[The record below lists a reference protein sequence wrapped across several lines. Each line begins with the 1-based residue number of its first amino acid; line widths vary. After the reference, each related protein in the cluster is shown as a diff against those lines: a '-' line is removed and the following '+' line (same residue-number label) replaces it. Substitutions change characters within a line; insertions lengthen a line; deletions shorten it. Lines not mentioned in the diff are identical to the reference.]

1 MPVVLSVIRGSLVVM
16 IALEDLIA
24 RAHPVALPMRVPF
37 RGVQVR
43 EVCLFD
49 ATSRWSEW
57 APFLEYEPEE
67 ASCWLRHALDFGFGG
82 VSARPVRDRVEVNAT
97 IPAVDVRGG
106 GTEVIDQL
114 MRRYPG
120 CSTVKVKVAEKGQEL
135 ADDVAR
141 VNAVRAWFAE
151 VGHSGRGG
159 ELPTI
164 RVDANAGWTVDQAV
178 EAAMALTAT
187 GPLDY
192 MEQPCAT
199 IAELAEVRRQL
210 PRRGLFVRVAADEAI
225 RKSADPLA
233 AVREVVDANAC
244 DVAVLKVPPLGGIDT
259 LLDIAHDVA
268 DRGVAITVSSALDS
282 AVGMGA
288 GIYAAASLPQL
299 YDDDSMPVAVQP
311 AGLATGGLLA
321 VDVGHREIIDGHME
335 VTDIVPDAAVLE
347 ECALTGKRKD
357 WWIERLRA
365 AYAYL

>member
-1 MPVVLSVIRGSLVVM
+1 M
-16 IALEDLIA
+16 IELDELIA
-24 RAHPVALPMRVPF
+24 RAHPIALPMRVPF
-37 RGVQVR
+37 RGVTVR

-49 ATSRWSEW
+49 ATDRWTEW
-57 APFLEYEPEE
+57 APFVEYEPQE
-67 ASCWLRHALDFGFGG
+67 AARWLRHAVDFGFGG
-82 VSARPVRDRVEVNAT
+82 VSAQPVRQRVEVNAT

-106 GTEVIDQL
+106 DGVAIIDQL

-120 CSTVKVKVAEKGQEL
+120 CQTVKVKVAEKGQVL

-141 VNAVRAWFAE
+141 VNAVREWFAE
-151 VGHSGRGG
+151 VGHTGQGG
-159 ELPTI
+159 ERPVV
-164 RVDANAGWTVDQAV
+164 RVDANGGWSVEQAL
-178 EAAMALTAT
+178 EAATALTAS

-192 MEQPCAT
+192 LEQPCAT

-225 RKSADPLA
+225 RKSDDPKA

-268 DRGVAITVSSALDS
+268 DRGVAITISSALDS

-299 YDDDSMPVAVQP
+299 YDDDAMPVAIQP
-311 AGLATGGLLA
+311 AGLATGGLFST
-321 VDVGHREIIDGHME
+321 DVGHREIVDGHME
-335 VTDIVPDAAVLE
+335 VADIVPDAAVLG
-347 ECALTGKRKD
+347 ECVLTGARKD

-365 AYAYL
+365 AYTYL